1 MVVQAMNTTRVSL
14 NFTLSFLDL
23 LLRFVDGSDHDSLDD
38 ESFSASLLLLSDSE
52 SEVSA
57 FPRLDFFFLD
67 LVKRHETS

>member
-1 MVVQAMNTTRVSL
+1 MNSTRVSL

-23 LLRFVDGSDHDSLDD
+23 LLRFVDGSDHDPLDD
-38 ESFSASLLLLSDSE
+38 ESFSASLLLLLSDSE

-67 LVKRHETS
+67 LVKRYETN

>member
-1 MVVQAMNTTRVSL
+1 MVVQTMNSTRVSL

>member
-1 MVVQAMNTTRVSL
+1 MVVQTMNSTRVSL

-23 LLRFVDGSDHDSLDD
+23 LLRFVDGSDHDPLDD

-67 LVKRHETS
+67 LVKRHETN